1 MNEPSPMYFLKNIL
15 VFLASILI
23 IKHITLVF
31 VEYWTLPFFLLAIVN
46 WIISLIISEKFYP
59 LGEHGLAYLF
69 MKNKE

>member
-1 MNEPSPMYFLKNIL
+1 MNEPSPMYFLKHIL

-46 WIISLIISEKFYP
+46 WIISEIISEKCYP
-59 LGEHGLAYLF
+59 VGEYGFGYYF
-69 MKNKE
+69 IKNKE